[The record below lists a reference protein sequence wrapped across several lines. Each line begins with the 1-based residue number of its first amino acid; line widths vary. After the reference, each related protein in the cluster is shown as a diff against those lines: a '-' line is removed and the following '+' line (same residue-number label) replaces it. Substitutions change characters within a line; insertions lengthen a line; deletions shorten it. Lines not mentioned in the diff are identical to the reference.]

1 MRKLYAAYGSNLNLS
16 QMRRRCPN
24 ATVYGTGYI
33 QDHELQ
39 FRGRDGCSFLTIE
52 PKPGERVPVGIWS
65 VDSGD
70 EDALDRYEGY
80 PRLYARKMIR
90 IPVMNKRTGEENTE
104 EVFVYIMR
112 EGYPLNPPSR
122 LYLEGC
128 LDGDRAFEFPKAFL
142 LDALRITER
151 RNHER

>member
-1 MRKLYAAYGSNLNLS
+1 MRKLYAAYGSNLNLQ
-16 QMRRRCPN
+16 QMHRRCPN

-33 QDHELQ
+33 PDHELQ

-52 PKPGERVPVGIWS
+52 PKPGAMVPVGIWS

-80 PRLYARKMIR
+80 PRLYGRETVR
-90 IPVMNKRTGEENTE
+90 IPVVNSRTGEENPK

-122 LYLEGC
+122 LYLDGC
-128 LDGDRAFEFPKAFL
+128 LDGYRSFGFPQQVV
-142 LDALRITER
+142 LDALKKAER
-151 RNHER
+151 QNHER